1 MNILRTSIYAGLGV
15 ATALIATGGTV
26 RAETC
31 QMKQVASFPI
41 NVGIFDDVLLPVLL
55 DGKRTT
61 NFLVDTGAPMS
72 LVTAGIADE
81 LKLSRHTASAGVMG
95 AGGGVINQKVK
106 LNSLKLGNLID
117 RNTWFFVHPAF
128 QNEIYNIGGIFA
140 ADYLYNYDIDLDF
153 SKKKINLFLQS
164 NCGDQVVYWNNSYV
178 AIPIEVNNGRHIIVE
193 VKLDGK
199 PIKAMLDTGATNSS
213 ITVRKAR
220 DLYDL
225 AIDAPDVTAMGKT
238 ITGDG
243 AKLQT
248 YRHQFKT
255 LEVGGITFNNPQIS
269 LLSEPRI
276 AENQMPELVLGMRE
290 LERLH
295 LYIAY
300 HDNMI
305 YATPLDAEALKQQ
318 ADDHRQWAWCNGQ
331 GVAGA
336 SDGPSI
342 DQQIDAC
349 SAVTQVAGLE
359 PQLLATVFG
368 SRGLARQTK
377 REYDQAIQDFDQA
390 IQLAPKYAA
399 VFFLRGVSYR
409 TKHDYDNAIFDYDQA
424 IQLDPKLPAPWN
436 SRCELRAR
444 RGDLANALSDCD
456 EAVKLAPKSGD
467 VFDTRAFVHLQAGR
481 LDAAMADY
489 DRALALRPD
498 FPQSLYGRGL
508 VKQRKGDGAGGDADI
523 AAATKLRPDIVEV
536 FAQEP

>member
-15 ATALIATGGTV
+15 ATAFIATGGTV
-26 RAETC
+26 KAEAC
-31 QMKQVASFPI
+31 QLQQVASFPI
-41 NVGIFDDVLLPVLL
+41 NVGISDQVLLPVLL
-55 DGKRTT
+55 DGKRAT

-81 LKLSRHTASAGVMG
+81 LKLSRHTAHTGVIG
-95 AGGGVINQKVK
+95 AGGGVINQKVGF
-106 LNSLKLGNLID
+106 NSLKLGNLID
-117 RNTWFFVHPAF
+117 RNPWFFVKPNF

-140 ADYLYNYDIDLDF
+140 ADYLYDYDVDLDF
-153 SKKKINLFLQS
+153 SQKKINLFLQS

-213 ITVRKAR
+213 ITVRRAR
-220 DLYDL
+220 ELYDL
-225 AIDAPDVTAMGKT
+225 AIDAPDVTASGKT
-238 ITGDG
+238 ITADG
-243 AKLQT
+243 AELQT

-255 LEVGGITFNNPQIS
+255 LEVGGITFKNPRIS

-300 HDNMI
+300 HDSMI
-305 YATPLDAEALKQQ
+305 YATSLDAEALKQQ
-318 ADDHRQWAWCNGQ
+318 ADDHRQWAWCNGR

-336 SDGPSI
+336 ADGPSI

-359 PQLLATVFG
+359 PQLLATAFAN
-368 SRGLARQTK
+368 RGLAHQAK
-377 REYDQAIQDFDQA
+377 REYDQAIQD
-390 IQLAPKYAA
+390 
-399 VFFLRGVSYR
+399 
-409 TKHDYDNAIFDYDQA
+409 YDRALQDYDQA
-424 IQLDPKLPAPWN
+424 IQLEPKQSSYWN
-436 SRCELRAR
+436 NRCEIRAR
-444 RGDLANALSDCD
+444 RGDLTSALSDCD
-456 EAVKLAPKSGD
+456 EAVMLAPKSGD

-489 DRALALRPD
+489 DRALELKPD